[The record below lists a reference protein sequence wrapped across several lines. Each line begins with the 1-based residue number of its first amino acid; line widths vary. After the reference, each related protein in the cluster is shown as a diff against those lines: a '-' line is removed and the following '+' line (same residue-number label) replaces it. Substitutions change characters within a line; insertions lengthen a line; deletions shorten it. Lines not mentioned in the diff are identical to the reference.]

1 MRNKS
6 ASYNFFA
13 TQHDISNVLR
23 AVEAAHPLQYIEA
36 GLFDESER
44 PVFQGFASVPE
55 LGRAQVGDSNLEP
68 IFLVLLKGAR
78 LTVRT
83 VPQRRGGTK
92 YAVDQLANAGSVV
105 IRPGGKY
112 DDATLISGM
121 VGTVHHDK
129 TAEMLIEAF
138 SHMLHRDFTKVKSY
152 FVGRE
157 AMKLHHTGMR
167 LTKSLNGPKEFDLS
181 AQTGKPG
188 DT

>member
-13 TQHDISNVLR
+13 TQEDITNVLR
-23 AVEAAHPLQYIEA
+23 AVEAAHPLQYVEA

-44 PVFQGFASVPE
+44 PVFQGFASIPE

-68 IFLVLLKGAR
+68 IFLVQLKGAR
-78 LTVRT
+78 TTVRT
-83 VPQRRGGTK
+83 VPQRRGGNK

-129 TAEMLIEAF
+129 TAEMLIQAF
-138 SHMLHRDFTKVKSY
+138 SDTLERDFTKLKSY
-152 FVGRE
+152 FVGPE
-157 AMKLHHTGMR
+157 AEKMRSMGMR

-181 AQTGKPG
+181 DKKGTA
-188 DT
+188 